1 MKHSIPILVISLLL
15 ATLPGPAARAL
26 EVDVDEIRTGPVR
39 FINYRGKPRKRDSR
53 AEIESIGEKLARG
66 SEKEVPARFFMKYS
80 IIRAVAKEEPEKF
93 SADIFSID
101 RDARVGH
108 IAIVRRIVSSY
119 LMNRYGYSR
128 EDART
133 ISLFL
138 SYYNAV
144 HRRDIPYFASRYKS
158 VVMRYV
164 TARNAG
170 IALRWSEWPGATKML
185 IPLGEGAREG
195 RPGGVEPDAIS
206 DDRTIDEIRKD
217 DRHIDDRKKMTD
229 LRERKLDRDRE
240 RIEDEK
246 KAIDEKKEA
255 IKKKEE
261 EIGKEKEK
269 TKRIE
274 DLEERKKKEDEIKKE
289 EKKLEEKKKE
299 LKKEEEQSKKKEET
313 IRKRE
318 ESIDREKERI
328 KKDEIKRDID
338 KKPEEA
344 KKKLEEKEKELD
356 EREDRLRE
364 KEIDKN
370 IYGDKLYYLK
380 IREYLEGGHYNNEL
394 YMIDP
399 ATRKVL
405 FKSPVE
411 HICGSRYDV
420 YSGGI
425 VIITHKGSHTSGHR
439 LTLVDR
445 DTLTVKIHGGDN
457 VFWRSF
463 IEIRDGFIY
472 AILYDGGNHYLGR
485 FDGQLKLTAK
495 SKERINEN
503 TFISFWGE
511 YVYIN
516 RHDRTI
522 IVLNKSDLSL
532 IGEVKP

>member
-1 MKHSIPILVISLLL
+1 MKHTIPILALSFIMGALH
-15 ATLPGPAARAL
+15 GPATHAL
-26 EVDVDEIRTGPVR
+26 EVDVDEIRTRPVR
-39 FINYRGKPRKRDSR
+39 FINYKGKRGRGDSR
-53 AEIESIGEKLARG
+53 AEIEAIGAKLARG
-66 SEKEVPARFFMKYS
+66 TEKEDRARFFMKYS
-80 IIRAVAKEEPEKF
+80 IIRAVSKEEPDKF

-108 IAIVRRIVSSY
+108 IAIVRRITGSY

-128 EDART
+128 DDART
-133 ISLFL
+133 ISIFL

-144 HRRDIPYFASRYKS
+144 HRRDLAYFRSRYKS
-158 VVMRYV
+158 AVLKHIS
-164 TARNAG
+164 ARNAG
-170 IALRWSEWPGATKML
+170 IALRWSQWPGATKML
-185 IPLGEGAREG
+185 IPLSEGAREG
-195 RPGGVEPDAIS
+195 RPGGVEPDVIS
-206 DDRTIDEIRKD
+206 DDKTIEEIRKD
-217 DRHIDDRKKMTD
+217 DRNIEDRKKMTD
-229 LRERKLDRDRE
+229 LRERKLERDRKK
-240 RIEDEK
+240 IEDEK

-255 IKKKEE
+255 IRKKEE
-261 EIGKEKEK
+261 ELKKEKEK
-269 TKRIE
+269 AKRIE
-274 DLEERKKKEDEIKKE
+274 DQEERKKKEDEIKKE
-289 EKKLEEKKKE
+289 EKKLEEDKKE
-299 LKKEEEQSKKKEET
+299 LKKKEEQSEKKKET
-313 IRKRE
+313 IKKRE
-318 ESIDREKERI
+318 ESIKKEKRRI
-328 KKDEIKRDID
+328 EKDEIKRDIK

-356 EREDRLRE
+356 KREDRLRE

-399 ATRKVL
+399 STLKVL

-411 HICGSRYDV
+411 HICGSRYDI

-445 DTLTVKIHGGDN
+445 DTLTAKIHGNDN

-485 FDGQLKLTAK
+485 FDGQLKLTAQ

-516 RHDRTI
+516 RHDKTI